1 MGVVKMDNM
10 AKNKKGYVLTMALV
24 IMTVGAIIIVA
35 LLNHLNTSLLLS
47 SKSEER
53 AITYYAADSG
63 FEYAFFFLQQGKE
76 LTGWNETEE
85 QQWERE
91 PYVIYDRTV
100 AVSVVEDT
108 GNQTYKITS
117 TATADSGSSTI
128 IESYVFEQTFDLSP
142 FGDNAITSNGDV
154 TILGQEGGI
163 EGNVTYSGTLNCP
176 GDPDCAETI
185 NGTVTQD
192 PDGIDWWMST
202 GECIDYFLSQVDASD
217 PYLNPSIDANSISN
231 IGPLYRQG
239 DQGDLDIYSSQDGKT
254 LTLNG
259 TVYVTG
265 DLDIGNHAKEFTL
278 DLNDQTIFVEGCL
291 TIGGATTIEGSG
303 CLIAIGDIF
312 FSPNI
317 ASGED
322 DFLFTM
328 SIEGFTTLNPGSTY
342 YGSIAGNAEVTLQP
356 GIQLEWIAPDSVDF
370 ELPSGEP
377 QQEILTYDI
386 K

>member
-1 MGVVKMDNM
+1 MGVVKMDNI
-10 AKNKKGYVLTMALV
+10 AKNKKGYMLPLALI

-35 LLNHLNTSLLLS
+35 LLNHLNTSLLLA

-63 FEYAFFFLQQGKE
+63 FEDAFFFLQQGKGLGNWTE
-76 LTGWNETEE
+76 TGA
-85 QQWERE
+85 QQWERDVYE
-91 PYVIYDRTV
+91 INDRTV
-100 AVSVVEDT
+100 AVSIVEDT

-117 TATADSGSSTI
+117 TATTDSGSSTI

-142 FGDNAITSNGDV
+142 FGDNAITSQGDV
-154 TILGQEGGI
+154 TIQGQKGGI
-163 EGNVTYSGTLNCP
+163 EGNVTYVGTLDCP
-176 GDPDCAETI
+176 EGPPCEETI

-192 PDGIDWWMST
+192 PDGIDWWPST
-202 GECIDYFLSQVDASD
+202 GEYIDYFLSQVDDSD
-217 PYLNPSIDANSISN
+217 TYLNNSIDANSISN

-239 DQGDLDIYSSQDGKT
+239 DLDIFSSQDGKT

-265 DLDIGNHAKEFTL
+265 DLYIGNHAKEFTL
-278 DLNDQTIFVEGCL
+278 DLNDQTIFVEGAL
-291 TIGGATTIEGSG
+291 TIGDKTTIAGSG

-317 ASGED
+317 ASSAE

-342 YGSIAGNAEVTLQP
+342 YGSIAGNAEVDLQP
-356 GIQLEWIAPDSVDF
+356 NIQLKWIAPDIVDF

>member
-10 AKNKKGYVLTMALV
+10 AKNKKGYMLPLALI

-35 LLNHLNTSLLLS
+35 LLNHLNTSLLLA

-63 FEYAFFFLQQGKE
+63 FEDAFFFLQQGKV
-76 LTGWNETEE
+76 LGNWNETEA
-85 QQWERE
+85 QQWERDVYE
-91 PYVIYDRTV
+91 INDRTV

-117 TATADSGSSTI
+117 TATTDSGSSTI

-142 FGDNAITSNGDV
+142 FGDNAITSSGDITIQPGSVIVGDV
-154 TILGQEGGI
+154 LYTDSISGEENI
-163 EGNVTYSGTLNCP
+163 TGNVTHV
-176 GDPDCAETI
+176 DE
-185 NGTVTQD
+185 
-192 PDGIDWWMST
+192 IDWWPST
-202 GECIDYFLSQVDASD
+202 EEYIDYFLSQVDDSD
-217 PYLNPSIDANSISN
+217 PYPNSSIDANSISN
-231 IGPLYRQG
+231 IGPLYR
-239 DQGDLDIYSSQDGKT
+239 QGDLDIYSSQDGKT

-265 DLDIGNHAKEFTL
+265 DLDIGTHAKEFTL
-278 DLNDQTIFVEGCL
+278 DLNDQTIFVEGAL
-291 TIGGATTIEGSG
+291 TIGDKTNIAGSG

-317 ASGED
+317 ASSED

-328 SIEGFTTLNPGSTY
+328 SIEGCTTLNPGSNY

-370 ELPSGEP
+370 ELPSSEP

>member
-10 AKNKKGYVLTMALV
+10 AKNKKGYMLPLALV

-35 LLNHLNTSLLLS
+35 LLNHLNTSLSLA

-63 FEYAFFFLQQGKE
+63 FEDAFFFLQQGKGLGNWTE
-76 LTGWNETEE
+76 TGA
-85 QQWERE
+85 QQWERDVYE
-91 PYVIYDRTV
+91 INDRTV
-100 AVSVVEDT
+100 AVSIVEDT

-117 TATADSGSSTI
+117 TATTDSGTSTI

-142 FGDNAITSNGDV
+142 FGDNAITSTGDITIQPGSVIVGDV
-154 TILGQEGGI
+154 LYTDSISGEENI
-163 EGNVTYSGTLNCP
+163 TGNVTHV
-176 GDPDCAETI
+176 DE
-185 NGTVTQD
+185 
-192 PDGIDWWMST
+192 IDWWPST
-202 GECIDYFLSQVDASD
+202 GEYIDYFLSQVDDSD
-217 PYLNPSIDANSISN
+217 PYPNPSIDANYIST

-239 DQGDLDIYSSQDGKT
+239 DLAIYSSQDGKT

-259 TVYVTG
+259 TIYVTG
-265 DLDIGNHAKEFTL
+265 DITIGTTNKDFIL
-278 DLNDQTIFVEGCL
+278 DLNDQTIFVEGAL
-291 TIGGATTIEGSG
+291 TIGDKTNIVGSG

-317 ASGED
+317 ASSED

-328 SIEGFTTLNPGSTY
+328 SIEGCTTLNPGSNY

>member
-10 AKNKKGYVLTMALV
+10 AKNKKGYMLPLALV

-35 LLNHLNTSLLLS
+35 LLNHLNTSLLLA

-63 FEYAFFFLQQGKE
+63 FEDAFFFLQQGKGLGNWTE
-76 LTGWNETEE
+76 TGA
-85 QQWERE
+85 QQWERDVYE
-91 PYVIYDRTV
+91 INDRTV
-100 AVSVVEDT
+100 AVSIVEDT

-117 TATADSGSSTI
+117 TATTDSGTSTI

-142 FGDNAITSNGDV
+142 FGDNAITSTGDITIQPGSVIVGDV
-154 TILGQEGGI
+154 LYTDSISGEENI
-163 EGNVTYSGTLNCP
+163 TGNVTQV
-176 GDPDCAETI
+176 DE
-185 NGTVTQD
+185 
-192 PDGIDWWMST
+192 IDWWPST
-202 GECIDYFLSQVDASD
+202 GEYIDYFLSQVDDSD
-217 PYLNPSIDANSISN
+217 PYPNPSIDANYIST

-239 DQGDLDIYSSQDGKT
+239 DLAIYSSQDGKT

-259 TVYVTG
+259 TIYVTG
-265 DLDIGNHAKEFTL
+265 DITIGTTNKYFIL
-278 DLNDQTIFVEGCL
+278 DLNDQTIFVEGAL
-291 TIGGATTIEGSG
+291 TIGDKTNIVGSG

-317 ASGED
+317 ASSED

-328 SIEGFTTLNPGSTY
+328 SIEGCTTLNPGSNY
-342 YGSIAGNAEVTLQP
+342 YGSIAGNTEVTLQP

>member
-10 AKNKKGYVLTMALV
+10 AKNKKGYMLPLALV

-35 LLNHLNTSLLLS
+35 LLNHLNTSLSLA

-63 FEYAFFFLQQGKE
+63 FEDAFFFLQQGKG
-76 LTGWNETEE
+76 LGNWTETVA
-85 QQWERE
+85 QQWERDVYE
-91 PYVIYDRTV
+91 INDRTV
-100 AVSVVEDT
+100 AVSIVEDT

-117 TATADSGSSTI
+117 TATTDSGSSTI

-142 FGDNAITSNGDV
+142 FGDNAITSNGDI
-154 TILGQEGGI
+154 TIHPGSVIVGDVLYTDSIGGEENI
-163 EGNVTYSGTLNCP
+163 NGNVTP
-176 GDPDCAETI
+176 VDE
-185 NGTVTQD
+185 
-192 PDGIDWWMST
+192 IDWWPST
-202 GECIDYFLSQVDASD
+202 EEYIDYFLSQVDDSD
-217 PYLNPSIDANSISN
+217 PYPNSSIDANSISN
-231 IGPLYRQG
+231 IGPLYR
-239 DQGDLDIYSSQDGKT
+239 QGDLDIYSSQDGKT

-291 TIGGATTIEGSG
+291 TIGGATNITGSG

-317 ASGED
+317 ASGAD

-328 SIEGFTTLNPGSTY
+328 SIEGSTQLNPGSTY
-342 YGSIAGNAEVTLQP
+342 YGSIAGNAEVILQP
-356 GIQLEWIAPDSVDF
+356 GIQLEWIDPDSVDF

>member
-10 AKNKKGYVLTMALV
+10 AKNKKGYMLPLALV

-35 LLNHLNTSLLLS
+35 LLNHLNTSLSLA

-63 FEYAFFFLQQGKE
+63 FEDAFFFLQQGKGLGNWTE
-76 LTGWNETEE
+76 TGA
-85 QQWERE
+85 QQWERDVYE
-91 PYVIYDRTV
+91 INDRTV
-100 AVSVVEDT
+100 AVSIVEDT

-117 TATADSGSSTI
+117 TATTDSGSSTI

-142 FGDNAITSNGDV
+142 FGDNAITSNGDI
-154 TILGQEGGI
+154 TIQPGSVIVGDVLYTDSIGGEENI
-163 EGNVTYSGTLNCP
+163 NGNVTP
-176 GDPDCAETI
+176 VDE
-185 NGTVTQD
+185 
-192 PDGIDWWMST
+192 IDWWLST
-202 GECIDYFLSQVDASD
+202 EEYIDYFLSQVDDSD
-217 PYLNPSIDANSISN
+217 PYPNPSIDANSISN
-231 IGPLYRQG
+231 IGPLYR
-239 DQGDLDIYSSQDGKT
+239 QGDLDIYSSQDGKT

-265 DLDIGNHAKEFTL
+265 DLNIGGPKDFTL

-291 TIGGATTIEGSG
+291 TIGGATNITGSG
-303 CLIAIGDIF
+303 CLIAIGDVF

-317 ASGED
+317 ASGAD

-328 SIEGFTTLNPGSTY
+328 SIEGCTQLNPGSTY

-356 GIQLEWIAPDSVDF
+356 GIQLEWIAPDSVGF

>member
-10 AKNKKGYVLTMALV
+10 AKNKKGYMLPLALV

-35 LLNHLNTSLLLS
+35 LLNHLNTSLSLA

-63 FEYAFFFLQQGKE
+63 FEDAFFFLQQGKV
-76 LTGWNETEE
+76 LGNWNETEA
-85 QQWERE
+85 QQWERDVYE
-91 PYVIYDRTV
+91 INDRTV
-100 AVSVVEDT
+100 AVSIVEDT

-117 TATADSGSSTI
+117 TATTDSGSSTI

-142 FGDNAITSNGDV
+142 FGDNAITTNGDI
-154 TILGQEGGI
+154 TIQPGSVIVGDVLY
-163 EGNVTYSGTLNCP
+163 TGTLDCP
-176 GDPDCAETI
+176 EGLPCEETI
-185 NGTVTQD
+185 NGAVNQTAEIEYWPESWETAQ
-192 PDGIDWWMST
+192 
-202 GECIDYFLSQVDASD
+202 YFLSQVDDSD
-217 PYLNPSIDANSISN
+217 PYPNSSIDANSISN
-231 IGPLYRQG
+231 IGPLYR
-239 DQGDLDIYSSQDGKT
+239 QGDLDIYSSQDGKT

-291 TIGGATTIEGSG
+291 TIGGATNIAGSG

-317 ASGED
+317 ASSAE

-342 YGSIAGNAEVTLQP
+342 YGSIAGNAEVDLQP
-356 GIQLEWIAPDSVDF
+356 NIQLKWIAPDSVDF

>member
-10 AKNKKGYVLTMALV
+10 AKNKKGYMLPLALV

-35 LLNHLNTSLLLS
+35 LLNHLNTSLLLA

-63 FEYAFFFLQQGKE
+63 FEDAFFFLQQGKGLGNWTE
-76 LTGWNETEE
+76 TGA
-85 QQWERE
+85 QQWERDVYE
-91 PYVIYDRTV
+91 INDRTV
-100 AVSVVEDT
+100 AVSIVEDT

-117 TATADSGSSTI
+117 TATTDSGTSTI

-142 FGDNAITSNGDV
+142 FGDNAITSTGDITIQPGSVIVGDV
-154 TILGQEGGI
+154 LYTDSISGEENI
-163 EGNVTYSGTLNCP
+163 TGNVTHV
-176 GDPDCAETI
+176 DE
-185 NGTVTQD
+185 
-192 PDGIDWWMST
+192 IDWWPST
-202 GECIDYFLSQVDASD
+202 GEYIDYFLSQVDDSD
-217 PYLNPSIDANSISN
+217 PYPNPSIDANYIST

-239 DQGDLDIYSSQDGKT
+239 DLAIYSSQDGKT

-259 TVYVTG
+259 TIYVTG
-265 DLDIGNHAKEFTL
+265 DITIGTTNKYFIL
-278 DLNDQTIFVEGCL
+278 DLNDQTIFVEGAL
-291 TIGGATTIEGSG
+291 TIGDKTNIVGSG

-317 ASGED
+317 ASSED

-328 SIEGFTTLNPGSTY
+328 SIEGCTTLNPGSNY

>member
-1 MGVVKMDNM
+1 MGVVKMDNI
-10 AKNKKGYVLTMALV
+10 AKNKKGYMLPLALI

-35 LLNHLNTSLLLS
+35 LLNHLNTSLLLA

-63 FEYAFFFLQQGKE
+63 FEDAFFFLQQGKV
-76 LTGWNETEE
+76 LGNWNETEA
-85 QQWERE
+85 QQWERDVYE
-91 PYVIYDRTV
+91 INDRTV

-117 TATADSGSSTI
+117 TATTDSGSSTI

-142 FGDNAITSNGDV
+142 FGDNAITSSGDITIQPGSVIVGDV
-154 TILGQEGGI
+154 LYTDSISGEENI
-163 EGNVTYSGTLNCP
+163 TGNVTHV
-176 GDPDCAETI
+176 DE
-185 NGTVTQD
+185 
-192 PDGIDWWMST
+192 IDWWPST
-202 GECIDYFLSQVDASD
+202 EEYIDYFLSQVDDSD
-217 PYLNPSIDANSISN
+217 PYPNSSIDANSISN
-231 IGPLYRQG
+231 IGPLYR
-239 DQGDLDIYSSQDGKT
+239 QGDLDIYSSQDGKT

-265 DLDIGNHAKEFTL
+265 DLDIGTHAKEFTL
-278 DLNDQTIFVEGCL
+278 DLNDQTIFVEGAL
-291 TIGGATTIEGSG
+291 TIGDKTNIAGSG

-317 ASGED
+317 ASSED

-328 SIEGFTTLNPGSTY
+328 SIEGCTTLNPGSNY

-356 GIQLEWIAPDSVDF
+356 GIQLEWIAPDRVDF
-370 ELPSGEP
+370 ELPSSEP

>member
-10 AKNKKGYVLTMALV
+10 AKNKKGYMLPLALV

-35 LLNHLNTSLLLS
+35 LLNHLNTSLLLA

-63 FEYAFFFLQQGKE
+63 FEDAFFFLQQGKGLGNWTE
-76 LTGWNETEE
+76 TGA
-85 QQWERE
+85 QQWERDVYE
-91 PYVIYDRTV
+91 INDRTV
-100 AVSVVEDT
+100 AVSIVEDT

-117 TATADSGSSTI
+117 TATTDSGSSTI

-142 FGDNAITSNGDV
+142 FGDNAITTNGDI
-154 TILGQEGGI
+154 TIQPGSVIVGDVLY
-163 EGNVTYSGTLNCP
+163 TGTLDCP
-176 GDPDCAETI
+176 EGLPCEETI
-185 NGTVTQD
+185 NGAVNQTAEIEYWPESWETAQ
-192 PDGIDWWMST
+192 
-202 GECIDYFLSQVDASD
+202 YFLSQVDDSD
-217 PYLNPSIDANSISN
+217 PYPNSSIDANSISN
-231 IGPLYRQG
+231 IGPLYR
-239 DQGDLDIYSSQDGKT
+239 QGDLDIYSSQDGKT

-265 DLDIGNHAKEFTL
+265 DLNIGGPKDFTL

-291 TIGGATTIEGSG
+291 TIGGATNIAGSG

-328 SIEGFTTLNPGSTY
+328 SIEGFTTLNPGSNY

-356 GIQLEWIAPDSVDF
+356 GIQLEWIAPDSVGF

>member
-10 AKNKKGYVLTMALV
+10 AKNKKGYMLPLALV

-35 LLNHLNTSLLLS
+35 LLNHLNTSLSLA

-63 FEYAFFFLQQGKE
+63 FEDAFFFLQQGKGLGNWTE
-76 LTGWNETEE
+76 TGA
-85 QQWERE
+85 QQWERDVYE
-91 PYVIYDRTV
+91 INDRTV
-100 AVSVVEDT
+100 AVSIVEDT

-117 TATADSGSSTI
+117 TATTDSGSSTI

-142 FGDNAITSNGDV
+142 FGDNAITSNGDI
-154 TILGQEGGI
+154 TIQPGSVIVGDVLYTDSIGGEENI
-163 EGNVTYSGTLNCP
+163 NGNVTP
-176 GDPDCAETI
+176 VDE
-185 NGTVTQD
+185 
-192 PDGIDWWMST
+192 IDWWLST
-202 GECIDYFLSQVDASD
+202 EEYIDYFLSQVDDSD
-217 PYLNPSIDANSISN
+217 PYPNPSIDANSISN

-239 DQGDLDIYSSQDGKT
+239 DLDIYSSQDGKT

-259 TVYVTG
+259 SIYVTG
-265 DLDIGNHAKEFTL
+265 DLNIGGPKDFTL

-291 TIGGATTIEGSG
+291 TIGGATNIAGSG
-303 CLIAIGDIF
+303 CLIAIGDVF

-317 ASGED
+317 ASGAD

-328 SIEGFTTLNPGSTY
+328 SIEGCTQLNPGSTY

-356 GIQLEWIAPDSVDF
+356 GIQLEWIAPDSVGF

>member
-1 MGVVKMDNM
+1 MGVVKMDNI
-10 AKNKKGYVLTMALV
+10 AKNKKGYMLPLALI

-35 LLNHLNTSLLLS
+35 LLNHLNTSLLLA

-63 FEYAFFFLQQGKE
+63 FEDAFFFLQRGKGLGNWTE
-76 LTGWNETEE
+76 TGA
-85 QQWERE
+85 QQWERDVYE
-91 PYVIYDRTV
+91 INDRTV
-100 AVSVVEDT
+100 AVSIVEDT

-117 TATADSGSSTI
+117 TATTDSGSSTI

-154 TILGQEGGI
+154 TIQGQKGGI
-163 EGNVTYSGTLNCP
+163 EGNVTYVGTLDCP
-176 GDPDCAETI
+176 EGPPCEETI
-185 NGTVTQD
+185 NGTVT
-192 PDGIDWWMST
+192 PVAEIDWWPST
-202 GECIDYFLSQVDASD
+202 EEYIDYFLSQVDDSD
-217 PYLNPSIDANSISN
+217 PYPNPSIDANSISN
-231 IGPLYRQG
+231 IGPLYR
-239 DQGDLDIYSSQDGKT
+239 QGDLDIYSSQDGKT

-291 TIGGATTIEGSG
+291 TIGGATNIAGSG

-328 SIEGFTTLNPGSTY
+328 SIEGCTQLNPGSTY

-356 GIQLEWIAPDSVDF
+356 GIQLEWIAPDSVGF

>member
-1 MGVVKMDNM
+1 MGVVKMDNI
-10 AKNKKGYVLTMALV
+10 AKNKKGYMLPLALI

-35 LLNHLNTSLLLS
+35 LLNHLNTSLLLA

-63 FEYAFFFLQQGKE
+63 FEDAFFFLQQGKGLGNWTE
-76 LTGWNETEE
+76 TGA
-85 QQWERE
+85 QQWERDVYE
-91 PYVIYDRTV
+91 INDRTV
-100 AVSVVEDT
+100 AVSIVEDT

-117 TATADSGSSTI
+117 TATTDSGTSTI

-142 FGDNAITSNGDV
+142 FGDNAITSTGDITIQPGSVIVGDV
-154 TILGQEGGI
+154 LYTDSI
-163 EGNVTYSGTLNCP
+163 SGEENIT
-176 GDPDCAETI
+176 
-185 NGTVTQD
+185 GTVT
-192 PDGIDWWMST
+192 PVAEIDWWPST
-202 GECIDYFLSQVDASD
+202 GEYIDYFLSQVDDSD
-217 PYLNPSIDANSISN
+217 TYPNDSIDANSISN
-231 IGPLYRQG
+231 IGPLYR
-239 DQGDLDIYSSQDGKT
+239 QGDLDIYSSQDGKT

-265 DLDIGNHAKEFTL
+265 DLDIGGPKEFTL
-278 DLNDQTIFVEGCL
+278 NLNDQTIFVEGCL
-291 TIGGATTIEGSG
+291 TIGGATTIAGSG
-303 CLIAIGDIF
+303 CFIAIGDIF

-317 ASGED
+317 ASSED

-328 SIEGFTTLNPGSTY
+328 SIEGCTQLNPGSTY

-356 GIQLEWIAPDSVDF
+356 NIQLEWIAPDSVDF

>member
-10 AKNKKGYVLTMALV
+10 AKNKKGYMLPLALV

-35 LLNHLNTSLLLS
+35 LLNHLNTSLLLA

-63 FEYAFFFLQQGKE
+63 FEDAFFFLQQGKGLE
-76 LTGWNETEE
+76 NWTETGA
-85 QQWERE
+85 QQWERDVYE
-91 PYVIYDRTV
+91 INDRTV
-100 AVSVVEDT
+100 AVSIVEDT

-117 TATADSGSSTI
+117 TATTDSGSSTI

-142 FGDNAITSNGDV
+142 FGDNAITTNGDI
-154 TILGQEGGI
+154 TIQPGSVIVGDVLY
-163 EGNVTYSGTLNCP
+163 TGTLDCP
-176 GDPDCAETI
+176 EGLPCEETI
-185 NGTVTQD
+185 NGAVNQTAEIEYWPESWETAQ
-192 PDGIDWWMST
+192 
-202 GECIDYFLSQVDASD
+202 YFLSQVDDSD
-217 PYLNPSIDANSISN
+217 PYPNSSIDANSISN
-231 IGPLYRQG
+231 IGPLYR
-239 DQGDLDIYSSQDGKT
+239 QGDLDIYSSQDGKT

-265 DLDIGNHAKEFTL
+265 DLNIGGPKDFTL

-291 TIGGATTIEGSG
+291 TIGGATNIAGSG

-328 SIEGFTTLNPGSTY
+328 SIEGFTTLNPGSNY

-356 GIQLEWIAPDSVDF
+356 GIQLEWIAPDSVGF

>member
-1 MGVVKMDNM
+1 MGVVKMNNM

-24 IMTVGAIIIVA
+24 IMTVGAISIVA

-63 FEYAFFFLQQGKE
+63 IEDAFFWLQQGKE

-117 TATADSGSSTI
+117 TATTDGGTSTT
-128 IESYVFEQTFDLSP
+128 IESYVLEQMFDLSP
-142 FGDNAITSNGDV
+142 FGDNAITSSGDI
-154 TILGQEGGI
+154 TIQPGSVVVGEVLYTDSISGEENI
-163 EGNVTYSGTLNCP
+163 TGNVTQV
-176 GDPDCAETI
+176 DE
-185 NGTVTQD
+185 
-192 PDGIDWWMST
+192 IDWWPSA
-202 GECIDYFLSQVDASD
+202 GEYIVYFLSEVDQSD
-217 PYLNPSIDANSISN
+217 PYPDPSIDANYISI

-239 DQGDLDIYSSQDGKT
+239 DLAIYSSQIGKT

-259 TVYVTG
+259 TIYVTG
-265 DLDIGNHAKEFTL
+265 DLTIGTTNQDFIL
-278 DLNDQTIFVEGCL
+278 DLNDQTILVEGAL
-291 TIGGATTIEGSG
+291 TIGYKTTIAGSG

-317 ASGED
+317 ASSED
-322 DFLFTM
+322 DFLFTV
-328 SIEGFTTLNPGSTY
+328 SIEGCTQLNPGSNY
-342 YGSIAGNAEVTLQP
+342 YGSIAGNADVTLQP
-356 GIQLEWIAPDSVDF
+356 GIQLEWIAPDSVGF
-370 ELPSGEP
+370 ELPSGELP
-377 QQEILTYDI
+377 QEILTYDI

>member
-10 AKNKKGYVLTMALV
+10 AKNKKGYMLPLALV

-35 LLNHLNTSLLLS
+35 LLNHLNTSLSLA

-63 FEYAFFFLQQGKE
+63 FEDAFFFLQQGKGLGNWTE
-76 LTGWNETEE
+76 TGA
-85 QQWERE
+85 QQWERDVYE
-91 PYVIYDRTV
+91 INDRTV
-100 AVSVVEDT
+100 AVSIVEDT

-117 TATADSGSSTI
+117 TATTDSGTSTI

-142 FGDNAITSNGDV
+142 FGDNAITSTGDITIHPGSVIVGDV
-154 TILGQEGGI
+154 LYTDSISGEENI
-163 EGNVTYSGTLNCP
+163 TGNFTHV
-176 GDPDCAETI
+176 DE
-185 NGTVTQD
+185 
-192 PDGIDWWMST
+192 IDWWPST
-202 GECIDYFLSQVDASD
+202 GEYIDYFLSQVDDSD
-217 PYLNPSIDANSISN
+217 PYPNPSIDANYIST

-239 DQGDLDIYSSQDGKT
+239 DLAIYSSQDGKT

-259 TVYVTG
+259 TIYVTG
-265 DLDIGNHAKEFTL
+265 DITIGTTNKDFIL
-278 DLNDQTIFVEGCL
+278 DLNDQTIFVEGAL
-291 TIGGATTIEGSG
+291 TIGDKTNIVGSG

-317 ASGED
+317 ASSED

-328 SIEGFTTLNPGSTY
+328 SIEGCTTLNPGSNY